1 MGCEIM
7 KDKIKHITEKLKNNK
22 GALIVEAAIVFPVT
36 FFILL
41 FIIFIGN
48 LYYEQARVDDIVMRY
63 AVRGAQCVA
72 DPFLDSM
79 YETDG
84 RSIPSDPGSLSLE
97 PYRYVLGFT
106 QNSSIS
112 QIERSLSSEIQSEIN
127 SNSLIFFNGTGA
139 KYVSTE
145 NDNICSFK
153 NNFLCSTFVVQV
165 NYQVQLP
172 ISFMDMSKPILLR
185 MTSRAEVP
193 VSDTDEFVRNID
205 MAVDLVE
212 DTKLGKSISSIF
224 QKVCGFI
231 ENFASK

>member
-1 MGCEIM
+1 M

-22 GALIVEAAIVFPVT
+22 GAVIVEAAIVFPVT

-63 AVRGAQCVA
+63 AIRGAQCVA

-79 YETDG
+79 YKSDG
-84 RSIPSDPGSLSLE
+84 TSVPTNPGSLKLE
-97 PYRYVLGFT
+97 PYRYIFGFSE
-106 QNSSIS
+106 NSSIS
-112 QIERSLSSEIQSEIN
+112 QVETYLSGKIQQEIN

-139 KYVSTE
+139 KYLSSE
-145 NDNICSFK
+145 NPSICYFD

-193 VSDTDEFVRNID
+193 VSDTDEFIRNID
-205 MAVDLVE
+205 MAVDLIE
-212 DTKLGKSISSIF
+212 DTKAGKAIANIF
-224 QKVCGFI
+224 SKVGSFI
-231 ENFASK
+231 TNFANK